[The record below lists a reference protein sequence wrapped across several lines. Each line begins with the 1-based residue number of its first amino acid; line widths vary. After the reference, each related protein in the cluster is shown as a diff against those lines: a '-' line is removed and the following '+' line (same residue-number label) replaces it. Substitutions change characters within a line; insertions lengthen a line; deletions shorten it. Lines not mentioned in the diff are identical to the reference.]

1 MVQIIKKEDIMIN
14 PLDSYQKT
22 LLLKRLL
29 EAKYPDEIIKIG
41 IQLAKLDNPIKEKKP
56 VKKRIKSGIKQKSK
70 PVAHYKIGK
79 NQTKSRVICTN
90 KRIVTDE
97 EMDIIKD
104 YHPVKTSLRFAK
116 KCGYYENEKVNIIMN
131 HKHGKFL
138 IECYEGVRKGLFGIL
153 VIQYLS
159 EL

>member
-1 MVQIIKKEDIMIN
+1 MKKNNTAPRKRSPIPQNVQDMLDKVNSSDKK
-14 PLDSYQKT
+14 KT
-22 LLLKRLL
+22 GYKPS
-29 EAKYPDEIIKIG
+29 AKF
-41 IQLAKLDNPIKEKKP
+41 
-56 VKKRIKSGIKQKSK
+56 
-70 PVAHYKIGK
+70 KIGK
-79 NQTKSRVICTN
+79 NQEKSRVICTN
-90 KRIVTDE
+90 KRIVTDK

-104 YHPVKTSLRFAK
+104 YQPVKTSLRFAK